1 MFRNL
6 IFLFLL
12 LSKVIEVSAQED
24 TLKYIF
30 LGHTYQW
37 YVPGYKADLRLHDIN
52 LEQYDGVWLGGDVC
66 SESLLE
72 YRILEYIDS
81 LFNLKHPNSHWAM
94 GNHDARNGNW
104 IWLEELTGEKTYN
117 TSHYKGISYI
127 VLNTTLTPY
136 DCEQLDEQY
145 QMILNVCDTI
155 QKSSHLIMLMHHGI
169 WQNIPGLPPSPYSYA
184 QSNLIY
190 FKFNCFSDE
199 SSFSKV
205 IYPNLV
211 KVKNR
216 GIDVICI
223 LGDMGSRKIDF
234 ISDDGIHFL
243 GTGLHK
249 SYYKDMEERKNAAP
263 DYVLIFKHIPAKE
276 GLSWEYI
283 DLDILSGYQY

>member
-1 MFRNL
+1 L
-6 IFLFLL
+6 IFFYFFL
-12 LSKVIEVSAQED
+12 SVFYVSSQED
-24 TLKYIF
+24 ILEYIF

-52 LEQYDGVWLGGDVC
+52 LSQYDGVWLGGDVC

-136 DCEQLDEQY
+136 DCEQLDDQFR
-145 QMILNVCDTI
+145 MITNVCDTI
-155 QKSSHLIMLMHHGI
+155 KNSSHLILLMHHGI
-169 WQNIPGLPPSPYSYA
+169 WHSVPGLPPSPYSYA
-184 QSNLIY
+184 QSNLIH
-190 FKFNCFSDE
+190 FKFNCFSNE
-199 SSFSKV
+199 SSFLNV
-205 IYPNLV
+205 VYPELV

-216 GIDVICI
+216 GVDVICI
-223 LGDMGSRKIDF
+223 LGDMGSRKIDL

-249 SYYKDMEERKNAAP
+249 SYYKDLEERKNAAS
-263 DYVLIFKHIPAKE
+263 DYVLIFKHVPKTRK
-276 GLSWEYI
+276 LSWEFI
-283 DLDILSGYQY
+283 DLDILSGYEY